1 LLDGVLAREQSAR
14 LKLEADILDNKIDNH
29 GAGLTETLRRK
40 QVVAA
45 ILLRGDRVLICQRT
59 EQQAFALQWEFPG
72 GKVEVGEELAG
83 ALARELDEE
92 LGIRAVIGPKIATVQ
107 HQYAEGLAVEL
118 HFFLV
123 TEFVGEIENRI
134 FREVRWE
141 ERAALDA
148 ESFLE
153 ADRGVVQQLRS
164 GELG

>member
-1 LLDGVLAREQSAR
+1 
-14 LKLEADILDNKIDNH
+14 
-29 GAGLTETLRRK
+29 LTETLRLK

-45 ILLRGDRVLICQRT
+45 ILVRGDRVLICQRT
-59 EQQAFALQWEFPG
+59 EEQAFALQWEFPG
-72 GKVEVGEELAG
+72 GKVEAGEERAA
-83 ALARELDEE
+83 ALVRELREE
-92 LGIRAVIGPKIATVQ
+92 LGIRAVIGPEIARVQ

-123 TEFVGEIENRI
+123 REFDGEIENRI
-134 FREVRWE
+134 FRQVRWE

-153 ADRGVVQQLRS
+153 ADRGVVRRIRS

>member
-1 LLDGVLAREQSAR
+1 MA
-14 LKLEADILDNKIDNH
+14 EAN
-29 GAGLTETLRRK
+29 GLK

-45 ILLRGDRVLICQRT
+45 VMVRGNRILICQRR
-59 EQQAFALQWEFPG
+59 EDQAFPLQWEFPG
-72 GKVEVGEELAG
+72 GKVETGEELPA
-83 ALARELDEE
+83 ALARELREE
-92 LGIRAVIGPKIATVQ
+92 LGIGAVVGQEIATVR
-107 HQYAEGLAVEL
+107 HEYAEGLAVEL

-123 TEFVGEIENRI
+123 RELTGEFENRI

-153 ADRGVVQQLRS
+153 ADRDVVRKIRS